1 MCSRILLLTYVLFLC
16 RYVSER
22 KAYSISTTIEYD
34 VSISVSAMLN
44 MIHYLRYVWNIIQ
57 RKFSAVNILKIW
69 VTRNVLVVLLHE
81 FIVVLSTFHSYD

>member
-1 MCSRILLLTYVLFLC
+1 
-16 RYVSER
+16 VSER

-34 VSISVSAMLN
+34 VSILVSAMLN
-44 MIHYLRYVWNIIQ
+44 MIYYLRYVWNIIQ

-81 FIVVLSTFHSYD
+81 FIVVLNTFHSYD